1 MQLWLNGRKPA
12 YMDSVE
18 KNSLTNDNV
27 TQAVN
32 SMTYQG
38 LQMCAAGYLLAMQK
52 VGWSPREISDAVESL
67 EEINNETRKVG

>member
-18 KNSLTNDNV
+18 KNSLTHDNV
-27 TQAVN
+27 AQAVN

-38 LQMCAAGYLLAMQK
+38 LQVCAAGYLMAMQRC
-52 VGWSPREISDAVESL
+52 GWSPKEIAEAVEGL
-67 EEINNETRKVG
+67 EEVQDARAG